1 MTHCT
6 YVLGVTSLY
15 KRSATQFHKDQF
27 DHLILDMYTGVVSF
41 DDEKYICK
49 ICKTCAKKKIK
60 HASCQAVI
68 NKLTNLPNQF
78 CDICILE
85 KVLVS
90 KWS

>member
-1 MTHCT
+1 MTKNT
-6 YVLGVTSLY
+6 FVKFV
-15 KRSATQFHKDQF
+15 KRVPK
-27 DHLILDMYTGVVSF
+27 
-41 DDEKYICK
+41 
-49 ICKTCAKKKIK
+49 KTKK
-60 HASCQAVI
+60 HVSCQAVI

>member
-1 MTHCT
+1 MTKNT
-6 YVLGVTSLY
+6 FVKFV
-15 KRSATQFHKDQF
+15 KR
-27 DHLILDMYTGVVSF
+27 VP
-41 DDEKYICK
+41 
-49 ICKTCAKKKIK
+49 KKKNV
-60 HASCQAVI
+60 SCQAVI

>member
-1 MTHCT
+1 MTLYIC
-6 YVLGVTSLY
+6 VGCNFLY

-27 DHLILDMYTGVVSF
+27 DHLILDIYTGVVSF
-41 DDEKYICK
+41 DDENYICK
-49 ICKTCAKKKIK
+49 ICKTCAKKKK
-60 HASCQAVI
+60 HFSCQAVI